1 MKKSR
6 PRVRRSA
13 EQWRKI
19 FDELEASGL
28 DRKTF
33 CERRGLGRETLR
45 RAERR
50 LEQGTAVS
58 SRFVEVTPMPVGV
71 EPSSGW
77 DVELELGGGVVLR
90 LARR

>member
-1 MKKSR
+1 MRKSR
-6 PRVRRSA
+6 ARVRRSA

-19 FDELEASGL
+19 FDELQASGL

-50 LEQGTAVS
+50 LERAASVR
-58 SRFVEVTPMPVGV
+58 SRFVEVTPVPVVV
-71 EPSSGW
+71 EPSRGW
-77 DVELELGGGVVLR
+77 DVELELGDGVVLR